1 MSALDPA
8 TQRTLRMLARTRSR
22 REMEALFAAIRA
34 ESDRALLAAAAA
46 PTKKSKPAPD
56 FAAKIAAQLAPIL
69 GPATEKAEMLIDAL
83 AETQGPVAIT
93 PAGLVPTVRRL
104 VARYGE
110 HAVAHA
116 ADALMAR
123 LAAWGSTRERVT

>member
-1 MSALDPA
+1 MSGLDDA
-8 TQRTLRMLARTRSR
+8 TLRTLRMLARTRTR
-22 REMEALFAAIRA
+22 TEMETLFAVIRA
-34 ESDRALLAAAAA
+34 ESDRALHAAAA
-46 PTKKSKPAPD
+46 PPAKRKKPAPD

-69 GPATEKAEMLIDAL
+69 GPATERAEMLIDTL
-83 AETQGPVAIT
+83 AETHGPVNVVA
-93 PAGLVPTVRRL
+93 AGLVPTIRRL
-104 VARYGE
+104 VSRYGE

>member
-1 MSALDPA
+1 MSGLDEA
-8 TQRTLRMLARTRSR
+8 TLRTLRMLARTRTR
-22 REMEALFAAIRA
+22 REMETLFAVIRA
-34 ESDRALLAAAAA
+34 ESDRALHAAAA
-46 PTKKSKPAPD
+46 PPTKRKKPAPD
-56 FAAKIAAQLAPIL
+56 FAAQIAAQLAPIL

-83 AETQGPVAIT
+83 AETQGPVTIA
-93 PAGLVPTVRRL
+93 PAGLVPTIRRL

-123 LAAWGSTRERVT
+123 LTTWGSTRERVT

>member
-1 MSALDPA
+1 MSRLDDA
-8 TQRTLRMLARTRSR
+8 TLRTLRMLARTRTR
-22 REMEALFAAIRA
+22 REMETLFAAIRA
-34 ESDRALLAAAAA
+34 GSDRALLAAAAPPA
-46 PTKKSKPAPD
+46 QKKKAAPD

-83 AETQGPVAIT
+83 AETQGPIGIA
-93 PAGLVPTVRRL
+93 PAGLVPTIRRL

-123 LAAWGSTRERVT
+123 LAQWGSTRERVT